1 MLMISKVSTSSLFQ
15 YCFFRFLQSWFLVYS
30 PFIFFTIKLVF
41 FFLHYL
47 GYRSDIFHCCC
58 LWYLLSFFFF
68 FALYNKLGAD
78 RSVVGWLCYCIVSS
92 DRNQCLSNN
101 SCKLLIC
108 CHAFTGTWRVGGVLA
123 VSRAFGDKLLKP
135 YVVAE
140 PEIQVNFF
148 LSFLLQLNAEV
159 II

>member
-41 FFLHYL
+41 FLYIIWHIGQTFSTAVVSGIYYH
-47 GYRSDIFHCCC
+47 
-58 LWYLLSFFFF
+58 FFFF

-78 RSVVGWLCYCIVSS
+78 GSVVGWLCYCIVSS